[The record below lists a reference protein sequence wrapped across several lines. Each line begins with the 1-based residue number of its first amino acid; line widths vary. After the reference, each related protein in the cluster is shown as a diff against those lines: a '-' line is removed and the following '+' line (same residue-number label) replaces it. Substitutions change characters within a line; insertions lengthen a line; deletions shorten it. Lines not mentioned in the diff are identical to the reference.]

1 MGTTAG
7 PPGPA
12 MGELL
17 GSTPRVGIALLPVF
31 NVPDRATIAYEAL
44 PRPALANPIAVART
58 ALEATH
64 YSQPAVLLVPFTG
77 LLEAEDFS
85 PAAMA
90 AECGATPSEVAWI
103 IAGPACRKDPDLVER
118 RVGQLRADGFLI
130 AIEAVGWATE
140 WHHELVALQPD
151 FLILDAGLIA
161 DLRDSVVA
169 RAELA
174 GLISFTARL
183 DIRLMTRGVDDLAIA
198 NAVTMMGLQYGSGA
212 HLSPPLV
219 LESELAVP
227 GDKLVSPSWFRR
239 HEARKLDRLGTATL
253 VSTQLVA
260 LPEDDVA
267 DPGADLF
274 AKTLGEAARLLQ
286 AEHDPARIVSVVA
299 DLLPRVMPMKGLAIF
314 EADWDNDSLIPRVLA
329 GADVVGLRDAPFPM
343 SRGVTGWAFARGV
356 PYNCANTVTH
366 PAAGTIP
373 GTDDQADESMLV
385 IPLIAGDHRIGVLDL
400 WRVGANKFSERD
412 LEHCALFAHIT
423 AAAWHNAQLYR
434 EVVDRARTDALTG
447 LHNTRWWDEVAP
459 HEAARA
465 VRSGT
470 QIGVLLLDL
479 DHFKLVNDS
488 GGHAEGDRTLRNV
501 ARVLRSIVRTG
512 DDVVRFGGEE
522 FLILLHDSD
531 AEGAALVAED
541 IRRAVAD
548 MPPPMPGVRVT
559 ASIGVAI
566 FPPHGESLDDVVRAA
581 DLAMYRA
588 KAQGRDCVVAAP
600 LPLNLSAEAS

>member
-7 PPGPA
+7 LPGPA

-17 GSTPRVGIALLPVF
+17 GSTSRVGIALLPVF

-44 PRPALANPIAVART
+44 PRPALANPVAVART
-58 ALEATH
+58 ALEATN

-85 PAAMA
+85 PATMA

-103 IAGPACRKDPDLVER
+103 ISGPACRKDPARVER
-118 RVGQLRADGFLI
+118 RVAQLRADGFLI

-151 FLILDAGLIA
+151 FLILDAGVIA
-161 DLRDSVVA
+161 DLRDSAVA

-183 DIRLMTRGVDDLAIA
+183 DIRLMTRGVDDLVIA
-198 NAVTMMGLQYGSGA
+198 NAVT
-212 HLSPPLV
+212 
-219 LESELAVP
+219 
-227 GDKLVSPSWFRR
+227 KLVSPSWFRR
-239 HEARKLDRLGTATL
+239 HEARKLDRLGSTTL
-253 VSTQLVA
+253 VSTQVVA
-260 LPEDDVA
+260 LPDDDVS

-447 LHNTRWWDEVAP
+447 LHNTRWWDEVVP

-541 IRRAVAD
+541 VRRAVAD

-559 ASIGVAI
+559 ASVGVAM
-566 FPPHGESLDDVVRAA
+566 FPPHGESLDEVVRAA

-588 KAQGRDCVVAAP
+588 KAQGRDRVVAAP
-600 LPLNLSAEAS
+600 LPLSLSAEAS

>member
-1 MGTTAG
+1 
-7 PPGPA
+7 

-44 PRPALANPIAVART
+44 PRPPLANPVAVART
-58 ALEATH
+58 ALEAAQ
-64 YSQPAVLLVPFTG
+64 YGQPAVLLVPFTG

-103 IAGPACRKDPDLVER
+103 IAGPATREYPELVQR
-118 RVGQLRADGFLI
+118 RVAQLRAGGFLI
-130 AIEAVGWATE
+130 AIEAIGLATE

-151 FLILDAGLIA
+151 FFILDAGVVA
-161 DLRDSVVA
+161 GLRDNAVA
-169 RAELA
+169 RAEIA

-183 DIRLMTRGVDDLAIA
+183 DIRLMTRGVDDPVIA
-198 NAVTMMGLQYGSGA
+198 SAVTMMGLQYGSGA

-219 LESELAVP
+219 LEPELALP
-227 GDKLVSPSWFRR
+227 GDKLVSPSWFRQ
-239 HEARKLDRLGTATL
+239 HEARKLERLGSAAL
-253 VSTQLVA
+253 VSTQVVA
-260 LPEDDVA
+260 LPEGAA
-267 DPGADLF
+267 DEAGADLF

-286 AEHDPARIVSVVA
+286 AEHDPVRIVSVVA
-299 DLLPRVMPMKGLAIF
+299 DLLPRVIPMSALAIF
-314 EADWDNDSLIPRVLA
+314 EADWDADTLIPRVLA
-329 GADVVGLRDAPFPM
+329 GADVVGLRDEPFPM

-356 PYNCANTVTH
+356 PYNCANTATH

-373 GTDDQADESMLV
+373 GTADNQADESMLV
-385 IPLIAGDHRIGVLDL
+385 IPLIAGDHRIGVLDV
-400 WRVGANKFSERD
+400 WRAGANKFSERD
-412 LEHCALFAHIT
+412 LDHCALFAHIT

-531 AEGAALVAED
+531 AESAALVAED

-548 MPPPMPGVRVT
+548 MPAPMPGVRVT
-559 ASIGVAI
+559 ASIGVAV

-588 KAQGRDCVVAAP
+588 KAQGRDRVVAAP
-600 LPLNLSAEAS
+600 LPLSLSAEAS